1 MLSELN
7 EIIYLVSNNGDL
19 RLSPLVV
26 VSASP
31 LTNYR
36 EVLHIFGMIHF
47 QIEFLFTLAV
57 RGFWGN
63 NLRKKSC
70 LYVEMY
76 TGMTLILVSSSGN
89 KYFKRIIWILLGTIF
104 TSMFVRIFKYW
115 FWKWI
120 ENLTNTHF
128 FKERNKKNLTREKTN
143 IVITNN
149 CHHHRKARR

>member
-36 EVLHIFGMIHF
+36 EVLHIFGLIHF

-89 KYFKRIIWILLGTIF
+89 KYFKRII
-104 TSMFVRIFKYW
+104 
-115 FWKWI
+115 
-120 ENLTNTHF
+120 
-128 FKERNKKNLTREKTN
+128 
-143 IVITNN
+143 
-149 CHHHRKARR
+149 